1 MQEEAFR
8 SLGVALPDAEW
19 QMDNPYAE
27 DAEASAG
34 AKARTA
40 EEQRAAELM
49 ERISEDIYE
58 VL

>member
-19 QMDNPYAE
+19 ELDNPYAD
-27 DAEASAG
+27 DAEASKV

-40 EEQRAAELM
+40 EEQRAAEQM
-49 ERISEDIYE
+49 IASA
-58 VL
+58 